1 MAMSRLPDDWWSTE
15 DVATYL
21 DVTPSTVRAYLA
33 RKQMPEADRR
43 IGRTLLWRPATI
55 TTWHSGRPSSQ
66 PGKSS

>member
-1 MAMSRLPDDWWSTE
+1 MVMSTLPDDWWSTD

-33 RKQMPEADRR
+33 REQMPQADRR

-55 TTWHSGRPSSQ
+55 TTWHSARPSSQ
-66 PGKSS
+66 GDKSS